1 MSIVVA
7 IDGPAGA
14 GKSTVARRVASELGL
29 TYLDTGAMY
38 RALALLALWEQTAA
52 TDETALA
59 EMART
64 MALTFSPL
72 TEEGSQQVWL
82 GGREVTQA
90 IRTPAVSQRTSAISA
105 LPEVRRVMV
114 ERQRTMAAEAS
125 NGVVM
130 EGRDIGAVVFPNA
143 DVKIFLTATPEERAR
158 RRSDEL
164 RAGGIEVD
172 ADQVLAEQNERDA
185 RDSSRAASPLKPAP
199 DALILMTDGLT
210 IDEVVARIKQAID
223 AKRPEILEHP

>member
-38 RALALLALWEQTAA
+38 RALALLALWEQTAS

-59 EMART
+59 EMARR
-64 MALTFSPL
+64 MDLTLSPL

-114 ERQRTMAAEAS
+114 ERQRNMADAAP

-158 RRSDEL
+158 RRTDEL
-164 RAGGIEVD
+164 RAGGMEVD

-185 RDSSRAASPLKPAP
+185 RDSGRAASPLKPAP
-199 DALILMTDGLT
+199 DALILTTDGLT

-223 AKRPEILEHP
+223 TRK